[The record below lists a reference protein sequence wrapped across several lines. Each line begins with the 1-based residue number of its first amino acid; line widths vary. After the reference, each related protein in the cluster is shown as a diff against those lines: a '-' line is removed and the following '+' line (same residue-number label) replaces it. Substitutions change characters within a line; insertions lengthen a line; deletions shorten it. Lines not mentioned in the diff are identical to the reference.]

1 MQLVMKDGKVFKSEI
16 KELANCAR
24 AERRFLVPAQRSD
37 FFIHSVLDFGCAVG
51 IMRQSRSLVGTGVG
65 SLGVSRREPKGGV
78 MSVLELCDREIAVV
92 PLEATVADAM
102 HKMLDHHV
110 GAVAVVDSEYRV
122 AGIFTERDVLR
133 KMALSRLD
141 PHTTPVRDLMTT
153 PVEMATRATGP
164 GEALTIML
172 ERHFRHLPV
181 VDDNGKLL
189 GILSIRNLLEWR
201 VEDLGR
207 QLDSLEQYVSNDGPG
222 G

>member
-1 MQLVMKDGKVFKSEI
+1 
-16 KELANCAR
+16 
-24 AERRFLVPAQRSD
+24 
-37 FFIHSVLDFGCAVG
+37 
-51 IMRQSRSLVGTGVG
+51 MRQSAFWVVAGG
-65 SLGVSRREPKGGV
+65 RRKSCPPKEVFMG
-78 MSVLELCDREIAVV
+78 VLELCDREVAAVS
-92 PLEATVADAM
+92 LEASVAEAI

-181 VDDNGKLL
+181 ADDNGKLL